1 MNEDEKT
8 LWTTVFLAAYGLTG
22 ETQKAKADAD
32 AALAAFR
39 SAHKED

>member
-8 LWTTVFLAAYGLTG
+8 LWTTVFLQAYALSGG
-22 ETQKAKADAD
+22 TQKAKTDAD

-39 SAHKED
+39 SAGNGA